1 MHAAV
6 EPGQPPAAPQPAPWG
21 QMRENFAA
29 QEAEFAEREAVV
41 RSKAQAERAA
51 RAGAERAHEAEQAAA
66 KRAAAEEDEAAR
78 KRARFAEEE
87 KERRREAALEH
98 AAIAEREQQIAAS
111 GGAVARTTDGW
122 SWTDGKH
129 AYGSPS
135 RTRAGAFR
143 HRMGLCGHPMPTG
156 GEGIEKQFRSL
167 LQGLIDTRGKVS
179 RSQKTVA
186 RFGWPFLNAL
196 VEVWRAWDGAEIEL
210 TQHEEER
217 RRRVRV
223 VENAKHDELQRRQ
236 REHVCAQVRAA
247 TSVTDVVA
255 RLNGN
260 VLSIGADA
268 VVGHEAMLKIVRL
281 HRAAPNMAEI
291 AVELDE
297 ALSRNEHAAAAY
309 REACLRHR
317 AGATIKRLRDASVGE
332 IAAELRSLSPA
343 GAVIADSVCRA
354 LHSLELRNSPA
365 IILNKRERLGSD
377 GRLAHLKTFELTL
390 WARRR
395 GWCAGWT
402 RQLMR
407 VESRFIA
414 EIWRNG
420 LDDKL
425 SYVDARLL
433 HQKFLLVLADAELL
447 RRYWINA
454 AASLARVQPV
464 DPGPLEEMRHVVV
477 DGVVQGPLWKDPNDR
492 AANSAFARKAAD
504 RLDTHVLRLGRL
516 EEVLRPSRWRRLRVE
531 LWRRVLGDAAHRKPT
546 IVTALFSPRGIV
558 RARFLEWISFRDTEI
573 LRRDAQHAR
582 SNAAAPF

>member
-1 MHAAV
+1 MHAAA
-6 EPGQPPAAPQPAPWG
+6 ESGQPPAAPQPAPWG
-21 QMRENFAA
+21 QIRENFAA

-51 RAGAERAHEAEQAAA
+51 QAGAERAHEAEQAAA

-111 GGAVARTTDGW
+111 GGAVACTTDGW

-135 RTRAGAFR
+135 RTRVGAFR
-143 HRMGLCGHPMPTG
+143 HRMGLCGHPMPA

-179 RSQKTVA
+179 RSQKTVT

-217 RRRVRV
+217 RHRVRV

-236 REHVCAQVRAA
+236 REHVCTQIRAA
-247 TSVTDVVA
+247 TSVTDVVT
-255 RLNGN
+255 RLNG
-260 VLSIGADA
+260 ADRDA

-281 HRAAPNMAEI
+281 HRNAPDIGVI
-291 AVELDE
+291 ATELDE
-297 ALSRNEHAAAAY
+297 ALSRNEYAAAAY

-317 AGATIKRLRDASVGE
+317 AGATVHRLRDESVRE
-332 IAAELRSLSPA
+332 IATELMSLSPA
-343 GAVIADSVCRA
+343 GAMIADSVCRA

-377 GRLAHLKTFELTL
+377 GRLAHFKTFELTL

-402 RQLMR
+402 RKLLL

-414 EIWRNG
+414 EIWKNG

-425 SYVDARLL
+425 SYADARLL

-464 DPGPLEEMRHVVV
+464 DPGPLEEMRHERIN
-477 DGVVQGPLWKDPNDR
+477 GVLRGPLWKDPNDH

-504 RLDTHVLRLGRL
+504 RLDTHALRLGRL

-546 IVTALFSPRGIV
+546 IVTAVFSPRGIV
-558 RARFLEWISFRDTEI
+558 RSRFLEWISFRDTEV
-573 LRRDAQHAR
+573 LRRDAHAR
-582 SNAAAPF
+582 SSTTAEVS

>member
-1 MHAAV
+1 M
-6 EPGQPPAAPQPAPWG
+6 
-21 QMRENFAA
+21 
-29 QEAEFAEREAVV
+29 
-41 RSKAQAERAA
+41 
-51 RAGAERAHEAEQAAA
+51 
-66 KRAAAEEDEAAR
+66 
-78 KRARFAEEE
+78 
-87 KERRREAALEH
+87 
-98 AAIAEREQQIAAS
+98 
-111 GGAVARTTDGW
+111 ARTTDGW

-179 RSQKTVA
+179 RSQKTVT

-281 HRAAPNMAEI
+281 HHAAPDMAEI

-317 AGATIKRLRDASVGE
+317 AGATIKRLRDESVRE
-332 IAAELRSLSPA
+332 IATELMSLSVA

-377 GRLAHLKTFELTL
+377 GRLAHFKTFELTL

-402 RQLMR
+402 RKLLL

-414 EIWRNG
+414 EIWKNG

-425 SYVDARLL
+425 SYVDAQLL
-433 HQKFLLVLADAELL
+433 HQEFLLVLADAELL
-447 RRYWINA
+447 RRYWFNVA
-454 AASLARVQPV
+454 TFLAR
-464 DPGPLEEMRHVVV
+464 
-477 DGVVQGPLWKDPNDR
+477 
-492 AANSAFARKAAD
+492 A
-504 RLDTHVLRLGRL
+504 
-516 EEVLRPSRWRRLRVE
+516 
-531 LWRRVLGDAAHRKPT
+531 
-546 IVTALFSPRGIV
+546 
-558 RARFLEWISFRDTEI
+558 
-573 LRRDAQHAR
+573 
-582 SNAAAPF
+582 